1 MLSCSDVTRLCA
13 SDEIRRTPLGTRL
26 AWRLHLLMCRHCRR
40 YVRELAAI
48 GVAAREAF
56 GRTRETS
63 IDTSGLEYR
72 ILTEARR
79 SESPPREGD

>member
-13 SDEIRRTPLGTRL
+13 SEEVRRTPFGTRL
-26 AWRLHLLMCRHCRR
+26 ALRLHLLMCRHCRR

-56 GRTRETS
+56 GLTRETS
-63 IDTSGLEYR
+63 SDTSALEHR
-72 ILTEARR
+72 ILAEVRR
-79 SESPPREGD
+79 SDVPPREGD

>member
-1 MLSCSDVTRLCA
+1 MLSCSDVTRLWA
-13 SDEIRRTPLGTRL
+13 SDEIRRTPLRTRL

-48 GVAAREAF
+48 GVAARKAF
-56 GRTRETS
+56 GRTRGTG

-72 ILTEARR
+72 ILTEVRR
-79 SESPPREGD
+79 SDLPPRRGD